1 MTAPPRAP
9 GELADELEDARAQVL
24 EIKDYT
30 GLDDDALDRALDS
43 FAHVCLDLMPDILAA
58 LRAPQGDGA
67 EAMRLLVQVSLIQAR
82 ELKRLAPDDTIP
94 ADLVE
99 AMESLR
105 AALDQH
111 SLTKN
116 QGGGDA

>member
-1 MTAPPRAP
+1 MSDAPPRAP
-9 GELADELEDARAQVL
+9 GELADELER
-24 EIKDYT
+24 
-30 GLDDDALDRALDS
+30 R
-43 FAHVCLDLMPDILAA
+43 FADESYGFADLAIFTKACLPDILAA
-58 LRAPQGDGA
+58 LRAPQGDGS

-116 QGGGDA
+116 EGGER